1 VFSNSACSKNG
12 VKLVSNDS
20 NNMATLWRPQHEIQF
35 VAGTPPGGGQD
46 RPARA
51 LIEVLAAMKLVGQ
64 PVKLLN
70 IAGRGGANAW
80 DYLMKHRGDPH
91 VLAITSPTI
100 ISNQLLGVSEVSYND
115 LTPLAN
121 LYTEYAAFIVR
132 SDSTIMNAHDLLQRL
147 KADASSVQIALA
159 TAIGNTNHIA
169 LAQVTKHSGGDVRAL
184 PISIFDSARDAVAHV
199 VAGKSELGV
208 ITAASAV
215 PEMTA
220 GLLRTVAVSAPAR
233 LGGLFHDCPTWVE
246 SGVESSVGMWRGVI
260 APPDIPVSA
269 VGFWHQTLAAAVEA
283 TAWKDTL
290 KQQFWVSAF
299 FAPDTVREF
308 LGHEHDHMVD
318 VLGELGLL
326 KARQS

>member
-1 VFSNSACSKNG
+1 MPNNP
-12 VKLVSNDS
+12 NDT
-20 NNMATLWRPQHEIQF
+20 AALWRPQREIQF

-46 RPARA
+46 RPARI
-51 LIEVLAAMKLVGQ
+51 LIEVLKAQKLVDQ
-64 PVKLLN
+64 PVTVLN

-80 DYLMKHRGDPH
+80 DYVMKHRGDPH

-100 ISNQLLGVSEVSYND
+100 ISNRLLGVSELSYSD

-132 SDSTIMNAHDLLQRL
+132 SDSTIMNSDDLLQRL
-147 KADASSVQIALA
+147 KVDVSGVQIALA

-169 LAQVTKHSGGDVRAL
+169 LAQVTKHAGGDVKAL
-184 PISIFDSARDAVAHV
+184 PIAVFDSARDAVADV

-220 GLLRTVAVSAPAR
+220 GLIRTIAVAAPTR
-233 LGGLFHDCPTWVE
+233 LGGLFDNISTWVE
-246 SGVESSVGMWRGVI
+246 TGVESSIGMWRGVI

-269 VGFWHQTLAAAVEA
+269 LTFWNQTLAAAAETA
-283 TAWKDTL
+283 AWKDAL
-290 KQQFWVSAF
+290 EQQFWVPAF

-308 LGHEHDHMVD
+308 LGSEYELMVD
-318 VLGELGLL
+318 VLDELGLL
-326 KARQS
+326 QARKL